1 MGFWGLMWLAS
12 LFQMRRN
19 EQGRLDLQ
27 SAAEGGMS
35 MSLEEYKHEIE
46 TMLLEASMKLT
57 CAEYEELTDWLRE
70 EGLV

>member
-1 MGFWGLMWLAS
+1 
-12 LFQMRRN
+12 
-19 EQGRLDLQ
+19 
-27 SAAEGGMS
+27 

-46 TMLLEASMKLT
+46 AMLLEAAMKLT

>member
-1 MGFWGLMWLAS
+1 MDVTPG
-12 LFQMRRN
+12 
-19 EQGRLDLQ
+19 
-27 SAAEGGMS
+27 AAEGGVS

-46 TMLLEASMKLT
+46 AMLLEASMKLT

>member
-1 MGFWGLMWLAS
+1 MDAAT
-12 LFQMRRN
+12 R
-19 EQGRLDLQ
+19 
-27 SAAEGGMS
+27 AAEGGMS

-46 TMLLEASMKLT
+46 AMLLDASFELT

>member
-1 MGFWGLMWLAS
+1 
-12 LFQMRRN
+12 
-19 EQGRLDLQ
+19 
-27 SAAEGGMS
+27 MS

-46 TMLLEASMKLT
+46 AMLLEASMKLT